1 MTRAEHV
8 NARQVRASLVLL
20 VLMPP
25 LAPLTWILLSGA
37 DRPVYLR
44 SLLVRI
50 GIGTLVTCS
59 LPLIGIIVASA
70 AGFTADA
77 NPDPVGAGLLFALG
91 VVLSTVLLTA
101 GTLRTFMR
109 LSKPA

>member
-1 MTRAEHV
+1 MTSNEHS
-8 NARQVRASLVLL
+8 NATQLRASAVTL

-25 LAPLTWILLSGA
+25 LAPLTWILLSGP

-44 SLLVRI
+44 SMLVRI
-50 GIGTLVTCS
+50 GTGTLVLCS

-70 AGFTADA
+70 AGLTVDP
-77 NPDPVGAGLLFALG
+77 NPNPIGAGLLFALG

-101 GTLRTFMR
+101 GTLHTFMR
-109 LSKPA
+109 IRRSA